1 MRDIVVALIIFGTIP
16 FILARPYIGLLV
28 WSWIGYMN
36 PHRLTFGFAYSFP
49 WVMLIAIVTLASLA
63 VSKERKRIPMSSFTV
78 LLFLFLAWTAVTT
91 MFAVQPASAVE
102 KLQEFA
108 KVLVMVFVTL
118 MVVNTRERMHWLV
131 WVIAVSLGFY
141 GLKGGV
147 FTLTHGG
154 SSHALGPPGSFI
166 SDNNAFAMA
175 LCMTLPLMRYLQL
188 HSARKWVRIG
198 LGVTMLMTG
207 ITVLG
212 TYSRGGLVGLVVVG
226 AALLLKGRGRIA
238 LALTLLVVG
247 FTAYHFMP
255 AQWTER
261 MGTLHDASQT
271 DSGQTRIQSWEFAT
285 NLALHHPLVGGG
297 FDAYAN
303 AGTWVQYAPE
313 GATQRAVHSIYF
325 RVLGEQGFPG
335 LILFLALLATSYR
348 ACRKVRKQTRDSPE
362 QRWAFDLASMLQ
374 VSLVAFMAAGAF
386 LPMTY
391 FDLTYQLMALAVL
404 LELYVR
410 HAVEQESAVRVSGAH
425 GALTPAPHSQRIVSG

>member
-1 MRDIVVALIIFGTIP
+1 MRDILVALIIFGTIP
-16 FILARPYIGLLV
+16 FILTRPYIGLLV

-49 WVMLIAIVTLASLA
+49 WVMLIAIITLLSLA
-63 VSKERKRIPMSSFTV
+63 ISKERKRIPMSSFTI
-78 LLFLFLAWTAVTT
+78 LLFLFLAWCTVTT
-91 MFAVQPASAVE
+91 VSAVQPASAIE
-102 KLQEFA
+102 KLEEFA
-108 KVLVMVFVTL
+108 KVLIMVFVTM

-131 WVIAVSLGFY
+131 WVIVVSLGFY

-198 LGVTMLMTG
+198 LGITMVLTG

-212 TYSRGGLVGLVVVG
+212 TYSRGGLVGLVIVG
-226 AALLLKGRGRIA
+226 AALLLKGRGRIT
-238 LALTLLVVG
+238 LAATLIVVG
-247 FTAYHFMP
+247 LTAYHFMP

-261 MGTLHDASQT
+261 MGTLNDASQT
-271 DSGQTRIQSWEFAT
+271 DSGQTRLQSWEFAT

-297 FDAYAN
+297 FDAYQN
-303 AGTWVQYAPE
+303 AGTWEQYAPKN
-313 GATQRAVHSIYF
+313 AVQRAVHSIYF

-335 LILFLALLATSYR
+335 LFLFTALLATSYLS
-348 ACRKVRKQTRDSPE
+348 CRRVRKKTRDLPE

-374 VSLVAFMAAGAF
+374 VSMVAFMAAGAF

-391 FDLTYQLMALAVL
+391 FDLTYQLMAVCVL

-410 HAVEQESAVRVSGAH
+410 REVQQESEAPPSSAH
-425 GALTPAPHSQRIVSG
+425 NALASASSRQIVSG

>member
-1 MRDIVVALIIFGTIP
+1 MRDILVALIIFGTIP
-16 FILARPYIGLLV
+16 FILTRPYIGLLV

-49 WVMLIAIVTLASLA
+49 WVMLIAIVTLLSLA
-63 VSKERKRIPMSSFTV
+63 ISKERKRIPMSSFTI
-78 LLFLFLAWTAVTT
+78 LLFLFLAWCTVTT
-91 MFAVQPASAVE
+91 MYAVQPASAIE
-102 KLQEFA
+102 KLEEFA

-131 WVIAVSLGFY
+131 WVIVVSLGFY

-198 LGVTMLMTG
+198 LGITMVLTG

-212 TYSRGGLVGLVVVG
+212 TYSRGGLVGLVIVG

-238 LALTLLVVG
+238 LAATLIIVG
-247 FTAYHFMP
+247 LTAYHFMP

-261 MGTLHDASQT
+261 MGTLNDASQT
-271 DSGQTRIQSWEFAT
+271 DSGQTRLQSWEFAT

-297 FDAYAN
+297 FDAYQN
-303 AGTWVQYAPE
+303 AGTWEQYAPKN
-313 GATQRAVHSIYF
+313 AVQRAVHSIYF

-335 LILFLALLATSYR
+335 LFLFTALLATSYLS
-348 ACRKVRKQTRDSPE
+348 CRRVRKKTRDLPE

-374 VSLVAFMAAGAF
+374 VSMVAFMAAGAF

-391 FDLTYQLMALAVL
+391 FDLTYQLMAVCVL

-410 HAVEQESAVRVSGAH
+410 REVQQESEARASGAH
-425 GALTPAPHSQRIVSG
+425 NALASASSRQIVSG